1 MRGVY
6 TVEIKVSALA
16 TTKSGILLIN
26 VSTKVL
32 EILSAHIGDVGSN
45 VTNQQLEAQLA
56 RVSSVGSPAGTGLT
70 PNPEEPG
77 DQASALVATTNVLG
91 GLTTDV
97 TTKAVNVDHQGFA
110 SLAGYQFAPLPEE
123 RPIVAPSG
131 AICLG
136 LVVAPGVAFDAV
148 FQLKYREIG

>member
-16 TTKSGILLIN
+16 TTKLGLLLIN

-32 EILSAHIGDVGSN
+32 EIISAHIGNVGTN
-45 VTNQQLEAQLA
+45 VTNQQLEAQLC
-56 RVSSVGSPAGTGLT
+56 RISSVGSPVGTGVT

-91 GLTTDV
+91 ALSTDV
-97 TTKAVNVDHQGFA
+97 TTKGVNVDHQGFA
-110 SLAGYQFAPLPEE
+110 SLAGYQFAPVPEE
-123 RPIVAPSG
+123 RPVIAPSG
-131 AICLG
+131 AMGLG

-148 FQLKYREIG
+148 FQIKYREIG